1 MSERVSITEDGKE
14 FQKKQCSRECLQGIS
29 FLVHD
34 SLGGPCFNYFAPDF
48 LGTGVPGVDEPKP
61 MGGGHSNN
69 KAPLRWR
76 RGGSNDQ
83 WTHKPQ
89 AWALSIWQVQG
100 VESGR
105 LWLGSS
111 Q

>member
-1 MSERVSITEDGKE
+1 MSERVSITVEGKE
-14 FQKKQCSRECLQGIS
+14 FQKKQCSRECLPGIS

-61 MGGGHSNN
+61 MGDRHSNTVVIR
-69 KAPLRWR
+69 LR
-76 RGGSNDQ
+76 S
-83 WTHKPQ
+83 
-89 AWALSIWQVQG
+89 AG
-100 VESGR
+100 VGEE
-105 LWLGSS
+105 